1 MANNLES
8 RIVELE
14 RQHGGDGVKL
24 VLRADGE
31 TVNEARARTG
41 LADWPGAIIFVSE
54 ADAKL

>member
-31 TVNEARARTG
+31 IDDEARARAG
-41 LADWPGAIIFVSE
+41 LADWPGVIVLMSE
-54 ADAKL
+54 ADVKL